1 MTEAAAAATVSA
13 TTTTKKEDT
22 AAPLP
27 TEADLDRADACVCEA
42 ATLLARNDV
51 AGAVAALRAALAACA
66 DACAALLLLR
76 MVCLC
81 DPARVPAAGASP
93 DVLQRRLDR
102 APDARYA
109 RAEALLAAHDRG
121 TAVAT
126 EEDRV
131 WAVLR
136 AAWLAYVR
144 GRPAD
149 ALALYRAAA
158 AARPDDWSA
167 ELVRSV
173 ACTNAGATL
182 EQLSSAAAPPE
193 SAPEA
198 ATTSAPSSSSS
209 DASSESSAAA
219 AAAAAAAEAARWYD
233 LGAAHGNSVAQ
244 LNVALQQLAGVPG
257 VRAADAPAAVRTLA
271 RLAAAGLAP
280 AQLHY
285 AWCLAHGTGEGG
297 DAAPDDAAAAAVW
310 LRRAA
315 EQRHVPAM
323 RRLGEWLRD
332 GRGTADG
339 AARDDAGAALWLRRA
354 ARRGDAHAQL
364 ALAQQYHARRVPGVP
379 DAECDYEAAVAL
391 ECAAAQR
398 LPAAAY
404 ELALCHAHGRGVPRN
419 ARAAAALL
427 ADAAAAGLAA
437 AQTTLGLCYAQGIG
451 VPRDPEAAATW
462 LARAARQN
470 EPTALRVL
478 ASGTVSPAPASSTG
492 SSSASPAT
500 L

>member
-167 ELVRSV
+167 QLVRSV
-173 ACTNAGATL
+173 ACTNAGAVL
-182 EQLSSAAAPPE
+182 EQLSAA
-193 SAPEA
+193 SAP
-198 ATTSAPSSSSS
+198 ATTSS
-209 DASSESSAAA
+209 DALSESSAAA
-219 AAAAAAAEAARWYD
+219 VEAAKWYD

-297 DAAPDDAAAAAVW
+297 DAAPDEAAAAVW

-427 ADAAAAGLAA
+427 ADAAGAGLAA

-492 SSSASPAT
+492 SSSASPPT